1 MARSDTNKEPSGI
14 NPRGLRKWRLPTL
27 PQRSAVPSAMLG
39 VCSAALRCVGRGRL
53 CRLSPSPLRSLPR
66 PRAAGAH
73 TAARPAPLM
82 HFNPQTLSLNPY
94 DHLSL
99 MGHINKEC
107 ALLTSD
113 FYMVSLFNSV
123 FVYTHGLSLVWSLL
137 GPSQACIAL
146 VFYCPLGAFYL
157 VLFTLHY

>member
-27 PQRSAVPSAMLG
+27 PQRSAVPSAML
-39 VCSAALRCVGRGRL
+39 SL
-53 CRLSPSPLRSLPR
+53 CPVPSPFRCSPLSLPR